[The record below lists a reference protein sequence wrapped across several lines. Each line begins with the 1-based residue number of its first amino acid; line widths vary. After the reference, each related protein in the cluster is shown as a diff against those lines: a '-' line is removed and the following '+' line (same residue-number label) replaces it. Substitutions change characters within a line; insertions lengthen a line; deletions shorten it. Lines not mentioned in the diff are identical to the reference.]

1 MKNKTKELLKELLLN
16 NFTELRDVACEIN
29 CFNGS
34 LEYLEVFENDEEFF
48 EIFFKDNILEAVR
61 SVCYGDYNYN
71 DDYVK
76 FNAYGNLE
84 SFNEY
89 EFEEFLRENINEIV
103 EAVIEC
109 KDDISFSDEINEIL
123 CG

>member
-1 MKNKTKELLKELLLN
+1 MV
-16 NFTELRDVACEIN
+16 FLRSNLIN

-48 EIFFKDNILEAVR
+48 KIFFKDNILEAVR